1 MPLGNFTCVL
11 KTHFKEVLDVLS
23 SYSLIKK
30 NDVIPAYEMW
40 ISVGI
45 NDVNYDVDRRKDIC
59 SCSKPI
65 YTCIDNSI
73 TGKRNRAF
81 GVLGEDLA

>member
-11 KTHFKEVLDVLS
+11 RRHFKDVLF

-30 NDVIPAYEMW
+30 NDEIHEYEIW

-45 NDVNYDVDRRKDIC
+45 NDVN
-59 SCSKPI
+59 
-65 YTCIDNSI
+65 NM
-73 TGKRNRAF
+73 
-81 GVLGEDLA
+81 